1 MQKCSEMD
9 LLVLTTF
16 VFFMFLLSFGG
27 LMINKKEQA
36 LKMRVGRGL
45 VPSDIRY
52 NGSQLVY
59 LVVFSLLGGWVSGAL
74 GLGGGTIF
82 NPMMITLGVPPL
94 VATST
99 AVYMII
105 YSSAAS
111 TVIYLSYGALD
122 AYFAMWISFW
132 CSIGIVVSVNIV
144 EVIIKR
150 YRRQSILVFVLAGV
164 LAFSTTLVIY

>member
-1 MQKCSEMD
+1 M
-9 LLVLTTF
+9 
-16 VFFMFLLSFGG
+16 
-27 LMINKKEQA
+27 
-36 LKMRVGRGL
+36 
-45 VPSDIRY
+45 
-52 NGSQLVY
+52 
-59 LVVFSLLGGWVSGAL
+59 SGAL

-111 TVIYLSYGALD
+111 TVIYLSYGAFDL
-122 AYFAMWISFW
+122 YFALWISFW

-144 EVIIKR
+144 EIIIKR
-150 YRRQSILVFVLAGV
+150 YRR
-164 LAFSTTLVIY
+164 

>member
-1 MQKCSEMD
+1 MD

-111 TVIYLSYGALD
+111 TVIYLSYGAFD

>member
-1 MQKCSEMD
+1 
-9 LLVLTTF
+9 
-16 VFFMFLLSFGG
+16 
-27 LMINKKEQA
+27 
-36 LKMRVGRGL
+36 MRVGRGL

-59 LVVFSLLGGWVSGAL
+59 LVIFSLLGGWVSGAL

-111 TVIYLSYGALD
+111 TVIYLSYGGIGFL
-122 AYFAMWISFW
+122 YF
-132 CSIGIVVSVNIV
+132 NI
-144 EVIIKR
+144 
-150 YRRQSILVFVLAGV
+150 
-164 LAFSTTLVIY
+164 